1 MIIKV
6 KIKNLNILELGTVV
20 LGISAILYG
29 IGILL
34 FFDRALLLL
43 SNVLFLVGLYILVGL
58 QESIMFF
65 GRKIKG
71 SIALII
77 GLVFIITG
85 FKFIGACIQIFGIYE
100 FFKVYALKFLGYFEW
115 IPFIG
120 PYIYK
125 LRHSSN
131 LKKSDDASKV

>member
-43 SNVLFLVGLYILVGL
+43 SNALFMVGLYILVGL
-58 QESIMFF
+58 QETLFF
-65 GRKIKG
+65 
-71 SIALII
+71 
-77 GLVFIITG
+77 F
-85 FKFIGACIQIFGIYE
+85 Q
-100 FFKVYALKFLGYFEW
+100 
-115 IPFIG
+115 
-120 PYIYK
+120 
-125 LRHSSN
+125 
-131 LKKSDDASKV
+131 KK

>member
-20 LGISAILYG
+20 LGISGILYG

-58 QESIMFF
+58 QETIMFF

-77 GLVFIITG
+77 GLVFIVTG
-85 FKFIGACIQIFGIYE
+85 FKFIGTCVQIYGIYE
-100 FFKVYALKFLGYFEW
+100 FFKAYALKFLGYFE
-115 IPFIG
+115 
-120 PYIYK
+120 
-125 LRHSSN
+125 
-131 LKKSDDASKV
+131 